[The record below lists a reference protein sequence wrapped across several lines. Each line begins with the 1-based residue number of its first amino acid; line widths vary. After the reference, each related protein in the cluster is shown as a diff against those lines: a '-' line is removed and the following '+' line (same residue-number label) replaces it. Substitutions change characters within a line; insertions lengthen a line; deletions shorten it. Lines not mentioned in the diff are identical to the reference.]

1 MKLIKKT
8 YKWLLTLGMLVTLG
22 SCSLFDLDINKDP
35 NNPST
40 ADFALLLP
48 SAQLS
53 AVGFFQG
60 LNNNAHGF
68 TGWLSSSDTYDLNFN
83 SYNGSW
89 NNFYSGPM
97 KDVEEIIVTATTAGN
112 NPYYLGV
119 AQVMKAYF
127 FSIMVDMFGEI
138 PYSQAFAGGYTDSN
152 INPAFDDDKAIY
164 DDLIKLCDDAVVN
177 LTKSSAVTVSGD
189 LFYSGNITRWRKLAK
204 TVKLR
209 LLINSRLVRSTA
221 ATEIK
226 AILDGGDYISAAA
239 DDFQFKYNRV
249 ATPDGR
255 HPWFSTTYAN
265 SDNGFTYFLHQPMF
279 EMLRDDDPRLPFYF
293 KRQTSYVLNPN
304 DPTDRSTIPCS
315 QLAGCTYAYMAL
327 NDNII
332 KQLYTDKGKTFTT
345 ADRQYLAG
353 FFGRDR
359 GDASG
364 VPLDGFYRL
373 APGTYPAAG
382 AYDVA
387 TASRTGAT
395 AASRAGDG
403 IAPLITSWMTKY
415 YQIEA
420 ILTLGIA
427 GDARTIFDKA
437 MREQITKVVA
447 LGLASDANAKAPTTA
462 AIDDFVNLNLKR
474 YDDAPN
480 ATQKLNIVLKQAFY
494 ANLGN
499 GFEIYNAFRR
509 TGLPNNLQ
517 VPIQQ
522 IRNFPLR
529 LPQPAQETS
538 LNKSAPQSPVA
549 FDTPAAAI
557 FWDTMKFSYPR

>member
-1 MKLIKKT
+1 MKYIKKT
-8 YKWLLTLGMLVTLG
+8 YKWLLTLGLLVSLG

-48 SAQLS
+48 SAQLG
-53 AVGFFQG
+53 AVNFFQG
-60 LNNNAHGF
+60 LNYNAHGF
-68 TGWLSSSDTYDLNFN
+68 TGWLASADTYDLSFN
-83 SYNGSW
+83 SYNGNW
-89 NNFYSGPM
+89 NYFYSGPM
-97 KDVEEIIVTATTAGN
+97 KDLEEIIVAASASGN
-112 NPYYLGV
+112 NPHYLGV

-127 FSIMVDMFGEI
+127 FSIMVDMFGEV
-138 PYSQAFAGGYTDSN
+138 PYSEAFAGGYAESQ

-164 DDLIKLCDDAVVN
+164 QNLIKLCDDAVANFGKTSPV
-177 LTKSSAVTVSGD
+177 SVSGD
-189 LFYSGNITRWRKLAK
+189 LFYGGTIAKWKKLANS
-204 TVKLR
+204 VKLR
-209 LLINSRLVRSTA
+209 LLINSRLDRPTA

-226 AILDGGDYISAAA
+226 AILDGGDYITATA
-239 DDFQFKYNRV
+239 DDFQFRYNRLAV
-249 ATPDGR
+249 PDGR
-255 HPWFSTTYAN
+255 HPWYQSAYVN
-265 SDNGFTYFLHQPMF
+265 SESGFTYFLHQPVF

-293 KRQTSYVLNPN
+293 KRQTSYVLNPE

-327 NDNII
+327 NPNVI

-359 GDASG
+359 GDISG
-364 VPLDGFYRL
+364 VPNDVNYRL
-373 APGTYPAAG
+373 SPGTYPAGG
-382 AYDVA
+382 AYDGSA
-387 TASRTGAT
+387 GKTGGTGAKF
-395 AASRAGDG
+395 AGDG

-420 ILTLGIA
+420 ILALGVA
-427 GDARTIFDKA
+427 GDARSIFEKA
-437 MREQITKVVA
+437 MREQIAKVVA
-447 LGLASDANAKAPTTA
+447 VGLASDATAKSPTQA
-462 AIDDFVNLNLKR
+462 SVDDYVALNLKR
-474 YDDAPN
+474 YDEAPN
-480 ATQKLNIVLKQAFY
+480 ATQKLNVALKQAFFS
-494 ANLGN
+494 NLGN

-509 TGLPNNLQ
+509 TALPNNLQ

-538 LNKSAPQSPVA
+538 LNKNAPQNPPA
-549 FDTPAAAI
+549 FDSPAGAI
-557 FWDTMKFSYPR
+557 FWDKLNFSYPR

>member
-8 YKWLLTLGMLVTLG
+8 YKWLLTLSLLVSLG

-48 SAQLS
+48 SAQLG
-53 AVGFFQG
+53 AVDFFEG
-60 LNNNAHGF
+60 LNYSALGF

-89 NNFYSGPM
+89 NSFYAGPM
-97 KDVEEIIVTATTAGN
+97 KDLEEIIVSASESGN
-112 NPYYLGV
+112 NPHYLGV
-119 AQVMKAYF
+119 SQVMKAYF
-127 FSIMVDMFGEI
+127 FSIMVDMFGEV
-138 PYSQAFAGGYTDSN
+138 PYSEAFAGGYATSN
-152 INPAFDDDKAIY
+152 INPKFDDDKVIY
-164 DDLIKLCDDAVVN
+164 DNLIKLCDDAVAN
-177 LTKSSAVTVSGD
+177 FAKSSPVSVSGD
-189 LFYSGNITRWRKLAK
+189 LFYGGNITRWRKLAK
-204 TVKLR
+204 SVKLR
-209 LLINSRLVRSTA
+209 LLINSRLVRPTA
-221 ATEIK
+221 AAEIK
-226 AILDGGDYISAAA
+226 AILDGADYISAAA
-239 DDFQFKYNRV
+239 DDFQFKYNRLAV
-249 ATPDGR
+249 PDGR
-255 HPWFSTTYAN
+255 HPWFRSAYVN
-265 SDNGFTYFLHQPMF
+265 SESGFTYILHQPVF

-293 KRQTSYVLNPN
+293 KRQTSYVLNPE

-327 NDNII
+327 NDNVI
-332 KQLYTDKGKTFTT
+332 KQLYTDKGKPFTT

-364 VPLDGFYRL
+364 VPNDVNYRL
-373 APGTYPAAG
+373 SPGTYPAGG
-382 AYDVA
+382 AYD
-387 TASRTGAT
+387 ASAARTGGT
-395 AASRAGDG
+395 GASRAGDG

-415 YQIEA
+415 YHIEA
-420 ILTLGIA
+420 ILTLGIT
-427 GDARTIFDKA
+427 GDARTIFESA
-437 MREQITKVVA
+437 MREQIAKVVA
-447 LGLASDANAKAPTTA
+447 LGLTSDANAKAPTA
-462 AIDDFVNLNLKR
+462 ASIDNFVALNLKR
-474 YDDAPN
+474 YDEAPN
-480 ATQKLNIVLKQAFY
+480 ATQKLNIALKQAFFS
-494 ANLGN
+494 NLGN

-529 LPQPAQETS
+529 LPQPAQETT
-538 LNKSAPQSPVA
+538 LNQNAPQTPVA
-549 FDTPAAAI
+549 FDRPEAAL